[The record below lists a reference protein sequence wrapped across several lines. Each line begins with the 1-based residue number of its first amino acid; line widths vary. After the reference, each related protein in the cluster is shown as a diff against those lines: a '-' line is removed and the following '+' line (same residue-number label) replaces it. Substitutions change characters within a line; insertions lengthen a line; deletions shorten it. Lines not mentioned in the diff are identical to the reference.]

1 MICPRCSVGEISEAT
16 QECLVCG
23 FSRTGGVMVEASDWT
38 QTDDPVLPAL
48 ERQFQVEGVLRRG
61 AASRFYLA
69 RDQVS
74 GRLCSLKVLPLGEEV
89 PGLIERFR
97 EDAQRAAKLDHPH
110 IVSLL
115 SFGATDEAVW
125 FAMEYVQGR
134 SLGDLLRTA
143 DRMDLKTCLRL
154 VEQIASALEYGHR
167 RGITHG
173 NVKPANVLVD
183 PEGWAR
189 LADFG
194 VNAAF
199 GPLPRRQPEL
209 SAEENYGHVAPEC
222 FGPDGQAGPAAD
234 QYALAVLAFGCL
246 ARRPPFVGETLEEI
260 SRHHLEGPVPVL
272 AETRP
277 DLPAAV
283 SAALARAMSRR
294 EADRFPGILDF
305 VTALAG
311 VAPPEPAV
319 APAAVVLDEAELPAT
334 TDESAPAMPAPEPES
349 KAEEIPTAESK
360 AEEKPAQA
368 AAPAVPEPE
377 IEEEEEEP
385 EEAPSEPAEP
395 RDPVTAEAE
404 AKPEPETEAKVEPE
418 REPEPKAEPARE
430 KEPTRPPLLFVER
443 GLRPRR
449 LRDDDRDDE
458 DEDEEADLAAAH
470 AKPAPAD
477 DDDEPRDDPREPVLL
492 WPGAR
497 DRAAATATE
506 SAARTA
512 PGLEDERPPLLLMEE
527 ARARKSSGA
536 EQIGQRIW
544 WLSDRWRALSRPV
557 RYGSGAGA
565 AVLLMALV
573 WWRVASGKQDTIH
586 APRVVGAPPVS
597 AVESTP
603 AQHPAPAHPRTAQPR
618 PTPTQTPTTGNPVA
632 TNPTG
637 TPRPPRDTAA
647 APQPASTTEP
657 AHLFINSTPW
667 GVLSVDDKV
676 IGNVPQADVKVP
688 PGTHTIRITR
698 DGYLPYE
705 TIIAI
710 EAGEKLYLTDIVLQ
724 EKTQ

>member
-97 EDAQRAAKLDHPH
+97 KDAQRAATLDHPH

-222 FGPDGQAGPAAD
+222 FGPEGQAGPAAD

-311 VAPPEPAV
+311 VAPPETAA
-319 APAAVVLDEAELPAT
+319 APAETVAVEAESPIT
-334 TDESAPAMPAPEPES
+334 TDESATAAPTPEPEPG
-349 KAEEIPTAESK
+349 AEEAPKPEAN
-360 AEEKPAQA
+360 AEEERAEA

-395 RDPVTAEAE
+395 RDPVTVQAEAE
-404 AKPEPETEAKVEPE
+404 PEPEPQ
-418 REPEPKAEPARE
+418 PARA
-430 KEPTRPPLLFVER
+430 KEATRPPLLFVER

-449 LRDDDRDDE
+449 LRDDDREDE

-470 AKPAPAD
+470 AKASPAD
-477 DDDEPRDDPREPVLL
+477 DDEEPAEALREPVLL

-497 DRAAATATE
+497 DRGAASATE

-512 PGLEDERPPLLLMEE
+512 PAEGPEDDRPPLLLMEE

-536 EQIGQRIW
+536 EQIGQRLW
-544 WLSDRWRALSRPV
+544 WVSDRWRALSRPV

-573 WWRVASGKQDTIH
+573 WWRVASGKPDTIH
-586 APRVVGAPPVS
+586 APRVVGTPPVS

-603 AQHPAPAHPRTAQPR
+603 AHRPSTSRTRTPAPR
-618 PTPTQTPTTGNPVA
+618 PTPPAHTPATGSPPVA
-632 TNPTG
+632 TTPAT

-647 APQPASTTEP
+647 AQPPAQSTDP

-724 EKTQ
+724 EKPQ